1 MVDVESCVVNVENC
15 VPRDECGEL
24 CCACG
29 ELRLPG
35 PALWE
40 GCNHTIE
47 LRLLRS
53 RRPFGMLISFSRQQ
67 D

>member
-1 MVDVESCVVNVENC
+1 MNVESCVVNVENC
-15 VPRDECGEL
+15 VPCGECEEL
-24 CCACG
+24 RGACG

-40 GCNHTIE
+40 GWNHTIE
-47 LRLLRS
+47 LHLLRS

-67 D
+67 A